1 MFILHKFL
9 IKKIYNNCYG
19 GKKNKRKRSLKKT
32 WDSIKEIKNRE
43 ILNEKKDNSIHYQEL
58 LLLLQNRTQTLN
70 ITQNKK
76 PKTLLTFIRTVYGSL
91 EYLIEVIDD
100 IELVY
105 SKERIIKLHQPE
117 NVHVNEW
124 ILVE

>member
-1 MFILHKFL
+1 MGHKNY
-9 IKKIYNNCYG
+9 KWNMSKEKG
-19 GKKNKRKRSLKKT
+19 
-32 WDSIKEIKNRE
+32 KEISTKYIKE

-76 PKTLLTFIRTVYGSL
+76 PKTLLTFIRNVYGSL
-91 EYLIEVIDD
+91 EYLIELIDD
-100 IELVY
+100 IELIY
-105 SKERIIKLHQPE
+105 GKERIIKLHQPE
-117 NVHVNEW
+117 NIHVNEW

>member
-1 MFILHKFL
+1 LEVKIINFLKYIIQSKMGHKNY
-9 IKKIYNNCYG
+9 KWNMSKEKG
-19 GKKNKRKRSLKKT
+19 
-32 WDSIKEIKNRE
+32 KEISTKYIKE
-43 ILNEKKDNSIHYQEL
+43 ILNEKKDHSIHYQEL

-91 EYLIEVIDD
+91 EYLIEAIDD
-100 IELVY
+100 IELIY
-105 SKERIIKLHQPE
+105 GKERIIKLREPE

>member
-1 MFILHKFL
+1 MGHKNYKWNL
-9 IKKIYNNCYG
+9 SKEKG
-19 GKKNKRKRSLKKT
+19 
-32 WDSIKEIKNRE
+32 KEISTKYIKG
-43 ILNEKKDNSIHYQEL
+43 ILNEKKDHSIHYQEL

-91 EYLIEVIDD
+91 EYLIEAIDD

-105 SKERIIKLHQPE
+105 GKERIIKLHQPE